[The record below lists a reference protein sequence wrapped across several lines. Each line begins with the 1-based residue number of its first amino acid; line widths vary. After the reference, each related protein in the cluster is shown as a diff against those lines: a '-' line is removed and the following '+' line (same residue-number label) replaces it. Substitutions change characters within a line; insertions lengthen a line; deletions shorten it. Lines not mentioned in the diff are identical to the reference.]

1 MVYFRTMD
9 ELNHYLSIVPKT
21 VLFNQATAQPAECG
35 RQFRAVLNVKNKLRE
50 ELSVENRFRAVLNV
64 KNRFFH
70 WAYFEFRQLSKDT
83 CNCLSWTRLFFLFFS
98 WEVCILCVPD
108 WLFAQSWVTA
118 EVSSGSLRVNSTC
131 HSPHKWRTPERQSTT
146 KDFYQVHVWG

>member
-1 MVYFRTMD
+1 MKTLYVCFVTSGTCLYKLERSKVPSELRQASRTSVRNDNMVYFRTMD
-9 ELNHYLSIVPKT
+9 ELNNYLSIIPKT

-70 WAYFEFRQLSKDT
+70 WAYFESRQLSKDT
-83 CNCLSWTRLFFLFFS
+83 CNC
-98 WEVCILCVPD
+98 
-108 WLFAQSWVTA
+108 QS
-118 EVSSGSLRVNSTC
+118 
-131 HSPHKWRTPERQSTT
+131 
-146 KDFYQVHVWG
+146 